1 MLSNQEL
8 IVSAILVVALIIIM
22 LDWLRADLVAILIL
36 ALLPLTGIISYQEA
50 LSGFSRS
57 VVITIIGLFVI
68 TQALEDTGVVQRV
81 ANWFKQLGRGSEVRL
96 LLLFMAGGAGLSL
109 IMNNIAAGAVLLPAA
124 MQVGRESNV
133 PPSKLLIPLAFGT
146 LVGGMATYFTT
157 ANIILS
163 SILRD
168 QGQPALSMADFFPT
182 GGLIVLAGL
191 AYMAWPGRKLLPS
204 RESVGQSSS
213 PYLLSR
219 SLYETYHLPEQLWEV
234 HIPAGSALVG
244 ASLNASQIGHNLG
257 ITVLAIWRGHEA
269 ILAPEPQTAIAA
281 GDYLLMLGSE
291 ERVRQMGDRGAT
303 IGRAADHGG
312 NHQGYFVDLTEV
324 LIPPRSQLV
333 GRSLVDLNFRA
344 RYHLTAVALW
354 REGRSYRVDVGRMA
368 LEVGDALL
376 MVGTPGHIRALS
388 ADSNFLVL
396 QSSHELQPPLPNKA
410 GWAVGITALV
420 LLLSIFD
427 LVPSSLA
434 MMIGVAA
441 LALSG
446 SINLDEA
453 YRGISWRVVFLI
465 AGMLPL
471 SIAMVN
477 SGLAA
482 RIGDL
487 MVRLFEP
494 WGALGLIGGLFLLT
508 MVFTQVIGGQVAALI
523 VGPIA
528 VTAALQLGVD
538 ARAVGVTVAIGCS
551 TAFLTPISHPV
562 NVLVMGPGG
571 YTPRDFLK
579 IGAGMTLVTLLALLL
594 GMKLFWGV

>member
-1 MLSNQEL
+1 M
-8 IVSAILVVALIIIM
+8 
-22 LDWLRADLVAILIL
+22 
-36 ALLPLTGIISYQEA
+36 
-50 LSGFSRS
+50 
-57 VVITIIGLFVI
+57 
-68 TQALEDTGVVQRV
+68 
-81 ANWFKQLGRGSEVRL
+81 
-96 LLLFMAGGAGLSL
+96 
-109 IMNNIAAGAVLLPAA
+109 
-124 MQVGRESNV
+124 
-133 PPSKLLIPLAFGT
+133 
-146 LVGGMATYFTT
+146 
-157 ANIILS
+157 
-163 SILRD
+163 
-168 QGQPALSMADFFPT
+168 
-182 GGLIVLAGL
+182 
-191 AYMAWPGRKLLPS
+191 
-204 RESVGQSSS
+204 
-213 PYLLSR
+213 
-219 SLYETYHLPEQLWEV
+219 
-234 HIPAGSALVG
+234 G

-291 ERVRQMGDRGAT
+291 ERVRQMGDRGAM

-354 REGRSYRVDVGRMA
+354 REGRSYRVDVGKMA